1 MPAASSSIRRYR
13 PFAQLPKAAAAC
25 AEAGA
30 AYGKCIGA
38 RYQDVERDV
47 CAREFAAFRQ
57 CVLEQLL
64 RSLRVPAVAPLPDPM
79 LMPPPAP
86 VQMKARK

>member
-47 CAREFAAFRQ
+47 CAREFAAF
-57 CVLEQLL
+57 
-64 RSLRVPAVAPLPDPM
+64 PVAPLPDPM